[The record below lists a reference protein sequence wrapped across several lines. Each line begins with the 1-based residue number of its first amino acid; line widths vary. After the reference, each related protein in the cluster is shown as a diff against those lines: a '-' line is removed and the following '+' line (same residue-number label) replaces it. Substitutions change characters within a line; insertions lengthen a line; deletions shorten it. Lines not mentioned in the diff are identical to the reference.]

1 MVFRTVG
8 AIATALIGVSGQAL
22 AQYYP
27 PHQAYPRQPLP
38 PAVNA
43 DELPSLNAPAVRP
56 LAAPAT
62 NHETVGR
69 LQRTLTACVAPFRP
83 ARPVRPD
90 RMQYGRRPYGRS

>member
-43 DELPSLNAPAVRP
+43 DELPSLNAPAVQDHPLPPVRRMSRASPLLQRMPYRYRP

-62 NHETVGR
+62 NHKTVGR
-69 LQRTLTACVAPFRP
+69 L
-83 ARPVRPD
+83 
-90 RMQYGRRPYGRS
+90 

>member
-43 DELPSLNAPAVRP
+43 DGGAGPAS
-56 LAAPAT
+56 T
-62 NHETVGR
+62 GR
-69 LQRTLTACVAPFRP
+69 NSAI
-83 ARPVRPD
+83 
-90 RMQYGRRPYGRS
+90 